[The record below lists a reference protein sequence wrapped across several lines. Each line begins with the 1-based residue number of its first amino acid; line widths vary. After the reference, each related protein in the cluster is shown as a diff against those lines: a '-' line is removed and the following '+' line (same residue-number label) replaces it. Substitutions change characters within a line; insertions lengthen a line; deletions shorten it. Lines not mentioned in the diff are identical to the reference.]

1 MNKVRR
7 AILTNV
13 VIALSDLQD
22 EVTSVR
28 NDEEEAMENMPES
41 LQGSERYEQMEE
53 AVGVL
58 DEANDLFDELADKLR
73 EIDGVG

>member
-1 MNKVRR
+1 MNKARR
-7 AILTNV
+7 AILARV
-13 VIALSDLQD
+13 CDALTDLQE
-22 EVTSVR
+22 EVSTVR
-28 NDEEEAMENMPES
+28 SDEEEAMENMPES

-58 DEANDLFDELADKLR
+58 DDANDLFDELTDKLK

>member
-1 MNKVRR
+1 MNKDRR
-7 AILTNV
+7 TTLIKVCDSLTN
-13 VIALSDLQD
+13 LQD
-22 EVTSVR
+22 VVSFVR
-28 NDEEEAMENMPES
+28 NGEEEAMENMPES

-58 DEANDLFDELADKLR
+58 DEANDLFDELMDKLQ

>member
-1 MNKVRR
+1 MNKARR
-7 AILTNV
+7 AILAKV
-13 VIALSDLQD
+13 CDSLADLQE
-22 EVTSVR
+22 EVSAVR
-28 NDEEEAMENMPES
+28 NDEEEAMESMPES

-58 DEANDLFDELADKLR
+58 DDANDLFDELTDKLK

>member
-1 MNKVRR
+1 MNKARR
-7 AILTNV
+7 AILTKV
-13 VIALSDLQD
+13 CDSLVDLQEEVSGVRD
-22 EVTSVR
+22 E
-28 NDEEEAMENMPES
+28 EEEAMENLPES

-58 DEANDLFDELADKLR
+58 DDANDLFDELMDKLQ